1 MMQLAVSL
9 VPLPSPPPSP
19 PPSYLPPPPSPNMRA
34 FSSRPPIPARTY
46 RAGGLASSSSSS
58 SSPTT
63 SALYCLGGFAAGM
76 AVSLAARRVRA
87 ARRWIATAEDSTY
100 TIHTMLCTQGPPHLS
115 HARPRGASSAWSQL
129 RSLHRFAHSLCVLA
143 HLLTRFASH
152 PCTLAHSLTRSLA
165 RSLLR
170 SFHRA
175 RRAMCAP
182 RSLSLALLL
191 HSLRPPQSPWPCG
204 GQGTR

>member
-1 MMQLAVSL
+1 MHGEHDRSTILPSPNDTMMQLAVSL
-9 VPLPSPPPSP
+9 VPLPSPPPPP

-34 FSSRPPIPARTY
+34 FSSRPPIPAS
-46 RAGGLASSSSSS
+46 AGGLRASSSSSS
-58 SSPTT
+58 SSSTSTSSSSTT

-100 TIHTMLCTQGPPHLS
+100 SIHTMLCTQGPPPLMRTIPGSPPVLGPNCDLS
-115 HARPRGASSAWSQL
+115 IAS
-129 RSLHRFAHSLCVLA
+129 RTRFAHSLAAALFR
-143 HLLTRFASH
+143 L
-152 PCTLAHSLTRSLA
+152 
-165 RSLLR
+165 
-170 SFHRA
+170 A